1 MVVKVMRRPSVGMV
15 TEGFK
20 YQVTGIRFDLLS
32 RLESIAGVKH
42 LN

>member
-1 MVVKVMRRPSVGMV
+1 MVVKVMRRPSEGTV

-20 YQVTGIRFDLLS
+20 YQVTGIRFDLPS
-32 RLESIAGVKH
+32 RLESITGVKP